1 MRIVNFFEN
10 HSSNK
15 DFKNIYIPFIWHGF
29 FLALTMSM
37 IEMNTV
43 LPSLISNL
51 TRNTVAFGGIYSI
64 MLGAPLVFN
73 IIFSG
78 FLQRFP
84 LKRKFL
90 ILGIYMRSVSFLGM
104 AAVTLIFARNNPTV
118 ALVSLYFLIFLF
130 SISGGFASIAY
141 SDIIG
146 KLLPSEK
153 RGGLYAAK
161 QFFSGIAALLGGV
174 FIAWVFKPGNLK
186 FPMNYA
192 IGFTIGAIGLMIGGM
207 GFFGLKEPVSRI
219 KKEDLVI
226 KNNFVKNIV
235 AILKGDRPFLK
246 FILIENI
253 TSFSLMILPFYMVF
267 IKNSFSN
274 YMDYLGVF
282 VIVQVV
288 GGITS
293 NFLWDFVSRK
303 YGSKSVV
310 KLCIFMGAM
319 IPVVALI
326 IKPLGPIWYI
336 IVFLLIGFI
345 TSGRNIGFEP
355 YLLDIAPN
363 EKRTIYLGIRG
374 SLNILVVLLPL
385 AGGIF
390 INIFGYYL
398 TFGLVSLV
406 MFVVFLSMKK

>member
-1 MRIVNFFEN
+1 MQLVNFFKN
-10 HSSNK
+10 YASNK
-15 DFKNIYIPFIWHGF
+15 DFKNIYIPFIWHSF

-43 LPSLISNL
+43 LPALISNL
-51 TRNTVAFGGIYSI
+51 TSNTVAFGGMYSI

-78 FLQRFP
+78 FLQKFP
-84 LKRKFL
+84 SKRKFL
-90 ILGIYMRSVSFLGM
+90 ILGIYVRSVSFIGM
-104 AAVTLIFARNNPTV
+104 AVVTFIFAKSNPLV

-141 SDIIG
+141 SDIVG
-146 KLLPSEK
+146 KVLPSDK

-161 QFFSGIAALLGGV
+161 QFFSGIAALLGGLFV
-174 FIAWVFKPGNLK
+174 AWVFKPGNLT
-186 FPMNYA
+186 FPLNYA
-192 IGFTIGAIGLMIGGM
+192 LGFIIGAIGLVIASM
-207 GFFGLKEPVSRI
+207 GFWRLKEPASEMQ
-219 KKEDLVI
+219 KEDLVI
-226 KNNFVKNIV
+226 KNNFVGNIV
-235 AILKGDRPFLK
+235 DILKGDKAFLK
-246 FILIENI
+246 FILIENT

-274 YMDYLGVF
+274 YMNYLGVF
-282 VIVQVV
+282 VIAQVV
-288 GGITS
+288 GSITS
-293 NFLWDFVSRK
+293 NLLWAYVSKK

-310 KLCIFMGAM
+310 KLCVFMGAVL
-319 IPVVALI
+319 PVIALLI
-326 IKPLGPIWYI
+326 NPLGPIWYI
-336 IVFLLIGFI
+336 IVFLILGFI

-385 AGGIF
+385 AGGVF

-406 MFVVFLSMKK
+406 MLLVFFSIKK

>member
-1 MRIVNFFEN
+1 
-10 HSSNK
+10 
-15 DFKNIYIPFIWHGF
+15 
-29 FLALTMSM
+29 
-37 IEMNTV
+37 MNTV

-51 TRNTVAFGGIYSI
+51 TSNTVAFGGMYSI

-73 IIFSG
+73 LIFSG
-78 FLQRFP
+78 YLQRFP

-90 ILGIYMRSVSFLGM
+90 LIGIYTRSVSFLGM
-104 AAVTLIFARNNPTV
+104 AAVTLIFAKSNPQV
-118 ALVSLYFLIFLF
+118 ALVSLYFITFLF

-141 SDIIG
+141 SDIVG
-146 KLLPSEK
+146 KLLTSEK
-153 RGGLYAAK
+153 RGGLYAAR
-161 QFFSGIAALLGGV
+161 QFFSGIAALLGGF
-174 FIAWVFKPGNLK
+174 FIAWVFKPGNLAY
-186 FPMNYA
+186 PMNYA
-192 IGFTIGAIGLMIGGM
+192 IGFIIGAIGLMIGGM
-207 GFFGLKEPVSRI
+207 GFWGLKEPPSEI

-226 KNNFVKNIV
+226 KNNFVSNMV
-235 AILKGDRPFLK
+235 EILKADRPFLK

-282 VIVQVV
+282 VIAQVV

-293 NFLWDFVSRK
+293 NFLWPFVSRK
-303 YGSKSVV
+303 FGSKSVV
-310 KLCIFMGAM
+310 KLCIFMGSM
-319 IPVVALI
+319 IPVIALLI
-326 IKPLGPIWYI
+326 NPLGPIWYI
-336 IVFLLIGFI
+336 LVFLLLGFI

-374 SLNILVVLLPL
+374 SLNLLVVLLPL

-390 INIFGYYL
+390 INILGYYM
-398 TFGLVSLV
+398 TFGLVSLI
-406 MFVVFLSMKK
+406 MFLVFLSIKK

>member
-1 MRIVNFFEN
+1 MEIVNFFKKYSN
-10 HSSNK
+10 NK

-51 TRNTVAFGGIYSI
+51 TSNTVAFGGMYSI

-73 IIFSG
+73 LIFSEY
-78 FLQRFP
+78 LQRFP

-90 ILGIYMRSVSFLGM
+90 LIGIYMRSVSFLGM
-104 AAVTLIFARNNPTV
+104 AAVTLIFAKSNPQV
-118 ALVSLYFLIFLF
+118 ALVSLYFMTFLF

-141 SDIIG
+141 SDIVG

-153 RGGLYAAK
+153 RGGLYAAR
-161 QFFSGIAALLGGV
+161 QFFSGIAALLGGF
-174 FIAWVFKPGNLK
+174 FIAWVFKPGNLV

-192 IGFTIGAIGLMIGGM
+192 IGFIIGAIGLMIGGM
-207 GFFGLKEPVSRI
+207 GFWGLKEPPSEI

-226 KNNFVKNIV
+226 KNNFVRNMV
-235 AILKGDRPFLK
+235 AILKADRPFLK

-282 VIVQVV
+282 VIAQVV

-293 NFLWDFVSRK
+293 NFLWAFVSRK
-303 YGSKSVV
+303 FGSKSVV
-310 KLCIFMGAM
+310 KLCVFMGSM
-319 IPVVALI
+319 IPVIALLI
-326 IKPLGPIWYI
+326 NPLGPIWYI
-336 IVFLLIGFI
+336 LVFLLLGFI

-374 SLNILVVLLPL
+374 SLNLLVVLLPL

-390 INIFGYYL
+390 INILGYYM
-398 TFGLVSLV
+398 TFGLVSLI
-406 MFVVFLSMKK
+406 MFLVFLSIKK